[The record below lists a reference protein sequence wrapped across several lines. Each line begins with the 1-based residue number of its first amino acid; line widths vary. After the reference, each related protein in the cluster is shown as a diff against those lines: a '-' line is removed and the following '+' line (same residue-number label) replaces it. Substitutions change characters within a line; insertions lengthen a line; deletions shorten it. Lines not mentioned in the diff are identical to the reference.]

1 MGAAEHNDPP
11 PTDLGETL
19 RSLADLSTAEIE
31 QVLRVRAERRR
42 ATGQFP
48 PDLAAEATALIK
60 RTVRAAR
67 AFDAD
72 PDDELAAM
80 LAELDPG
87 PATDLARLLADRV
100 AELERA
106 IFDVRNV
113 LPRVERL
120 EAAEQDRGFRPW
132 YPAEAFEARF
142 RGERGALLE
151 RMAPLAARFAGAPG
165 PVLDLGSGRG
175 ELLEVLHSA
184 GVDAYGVEVDEG
196 CVRSC
201 VDRGLRAVV
210 GDGITH
216 LRAIAPASL
225 GGLAMVQVI
234 EHLSPQGQL
243 DVLAAAATAVAPG
256 GHLLIETVNPL
267 SLYVY
272 GHALYLDPTHT
283 RPVHPLYLQFLAE
296 QAGFTSA
303 EIVFTGW
310 APEAERIPYD
320 AFGPDANPHII
331 TRLNDV
337 LYGPQDYA
345 LVATRA

>member
-1 MGAAEHNDPP
+1 MGTVEQNDPR

-19 RSLADLSTAEIE
+19 SSLAKLSTAEIE

-67 AFDAD
+67 AFDPG
-72 PDDELAAM
+72 PDDELATL

-87 PATDLARLLADRV
+87 PATDVTRLLARRV
-100 AELERA
+100 AELEQELFGSRDLIA
-106 IFDVRNV
+106 
-113 LPRVERL
+113 RVERL

-132 YPAEAFEARF
+132 YSSEAFEARF
-142 RGERGALLE
+142 RGARAQLVE
-151 RMAPLAARFAGAPG
+151 RMVPLAAHFVGMNG
-165 PVLDLGSGRG
+165 PVLDLGCGRG
-175 ELLEVLHSA
+175 ELLEVLQSIGA
-184 GVDAYGVEVDEG
+184 DAYGVEVDEG

-201 VDRGLRAVV
+201 VDRGLRATG

-216 LRAIAPASL
+216 LRSVAPASL

-234 EHLSPQGQL
+234 EHFSPQGQL
-243 DVLAAAATAVAPG
+243 DVLAAAAAAVAPG
-256 GHLLIETVNPL
+256 GRMLIETVNPL

-296 QAGFTSA
+296 QAGFVNA

-320 AFGPDANPHII
+320 AFGPEANPQII

-337 LYGPQDYA
+337 LYGPQDYV
-345 LVATRA
+345 LIATRA